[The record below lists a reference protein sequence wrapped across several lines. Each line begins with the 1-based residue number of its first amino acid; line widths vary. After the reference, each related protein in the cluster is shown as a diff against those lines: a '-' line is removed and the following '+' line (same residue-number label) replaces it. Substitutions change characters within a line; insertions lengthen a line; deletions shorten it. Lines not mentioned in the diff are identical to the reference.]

1 MRTRLFGIMLVTGL
15 ALTACGGDDDGGGG
29 GGSVQ
34 DQVADMMVDSI
45 NETMAGEDTAGV
57 SIDEDCV
64 RDAAQ
69 QLSDDDAQKILDA
82 GPEGDPD
89 VSDDAM
95 DAGESLMEC
104 IDIDF
109 SELDVDG

>member
-1 MRTRLFGIMLVTGL
+1 MRTRLFSIFLVAGL
-15 ALTACGGDDDGGGG
+15 AATACGGDDDGG

-34 DQVADMMVDSI
+34 DQVADMMVGSI
-45 NETMAGEDTAGV
+45 NETLAGEDTAGV

-64 RDAAQ
+64 RDATQ
-69 QLSDDDAQKILDA
+69 SLSDEDAQKILDA

-89 VSDDAM
+89 VSADA
-95 DAGESLMEC
+95 DQAANELLEC